1 MNSEQSSACCSHLQL
16 ANVRVQL
23 NELREE
29 LDQCVSKQDF
39 TRAAQIKT
47 SISDLDSIKNSLLSA
62 SEQTLTQEVRV
73 EKVNKHHVIPLSN
86 HGSVAVFVYLF

>member
-1 MNSEQSSACCSHLQL
+1 M
-16 ANVRVQL
+16 RVQL

-73 EKVNKHHVIPLSN
+73 EKVNKHHVITLSN
-86 HGSVAVFVYLF
+86 HGSVAAFVYLFLDRPRDADEVPDDWV

>member
-1 MNSEQSSACCSHLQL
+1 M
-16 ANVRVQL
+16 RVQL

-73 EKVNKHHVIPLSN
+73 EKVNKHHVITLSN
-86 HGSVAVFVYLF
+86 HITRLKDQPHTVTYCSYMNECPK